1 MKYTINLARR
11 SYVNKK
17 ALYLGY
23 LLCGI
28 ILVVGLLYNASYY
41 FKLRSQINTTESRLA
56 ELEEK
61 VLASQGTDIADYSVA
76 RYENVLKQIKGA
88 NEILNRDS
96 FRWTALLDQMEKV
109 VPSNVKIRSISP
121 DHEKRI
127 IKVACLAK
135 DLKDMKRFLDNLIKS
150 GNYSDVLLLDQAVG
164 KNDTS
169 KAELQFSVELLGA
182 F

>member
-41 FKLRSQINTTESRLA
+41 FKLRSQISTTESRLA
-56 ELEEK
+56 ELEKK
-61 VLASQGTDIADYSVA
+61 VLASQGADIADYSAA
-76 RYENVLKQIKGA
+76 RYEKVLVQIKTA
-88 NEILNRDS
+88 NGILSRDS

-109 VPSNVKIRSISP
+109 VPSNVKIKSISP
-121 DHEKRI
+121 DHEKKI
-127 IKVACLAK
+127 VKISCLAK

-150 GNYSDVLLLDQAVG
+150 GKYSDVLLLDQAVG
-164 KNDTS
+164 KTDGPNT
-169 KAELQFSVELLGA
+169 ELQFSVELLGA